1 MDNKITVKTQLTFA
15 FFQFC
20 SVMAVTIPMM
30 YLTFYLTESVGMSAA
45 LMGTVLLIARIVDF
59 IIGLVSGGVVEKS
72 RMRWGTYRS
81 WLIILKYVVFIGVC
95 LQFWN
100 TSSLPPVARGAVTI
114 IGYIMMHGSM
124 NFVSLAQY
132 GLIQRR
138 AGSDM
143 NGRAKLSIAYA
154 RGMTVAN
161 IIISAVALPAVI
173 WIGGFFP
180 GYDYLITAAFFA
192 LFFFIGSTVLVK
204 ATEEYDRV
212 VTEEEA
218 KKIPQ
223 ISFKDMVKTA
233 AGNGQLM
240 LVLLAFCLTYIGMFI
255 VQTIM
260 QYYFVFII
268 GNQLMMS
275 VSLTA
280 SMVFAFV
287 GSIFGPIFG
296 QKAGKKAAL
305 VTGML
310 LWGVFSALITF
321 LAKGNVW
328 IYIVLGGLGQVAFY
342 MFFSF
347 GMNYFLD
354 AGEYGFYKTGK
365 DNRNVALAM
374 YNMPMKVGMGLGGAI
389 GSFGLAF
396 IGYTS
401 GMTQVTDA
409 FVDKFMMLTGIVP
422 AVFMFASGLLILF
435 FWKITDADAQKYAT
449 ANAEKLAAMAAQT
462 SDEKAS

>member
-1 MDNKITVKTQLTFA
+1 MDNKITAKTQLVFG
-15 FFQFC
+15 FYQFC
-20 SVMAVTIPMM
+20 TVLAVTIPMI
-30 YLTFYLTESVGMSAA
+30 YLTFYLTEGLGMSAA
-45 LMGTVLLIARIVDF
+45 LMGTVLLTARIIDF
-59 IIGLVSGGVVEKS
+59 IIGLISGGIVEKS
-72 RMRWGTYRS
+72 RMKWGTYRS
-81 WLIILKYVVFIGVC
+81 WLIVLKYVVFIGVC

-100 TSSLPPVARGAVTI
+100 TTALPMGVRAVVTI
-114 IGYIMMHGSM
+114 VGYIMMHGSM
-124 NFVSLAQY
+124 NFIALSQY
-132 GLIQRR
+132 GLIERR

-143 NGRAKLSIAYA
+143 AGRSKLSIAYA

-161 IIISAVALPAVI
+161 ILISAAALPAIMWV
-173 WIGGFFP
+173 GAKFP
-180 GYDYLITAAFFA
+180 GLGYLITAAFFA

-204 ATEEYDRV
+204 STTDCDRV

-218 KKIPQ
+218 KRIPQ
-223 ISFKDMVKTA
+223 ISFGDMVKSA

-255 VQTIM
+255 TQTIM
-260 QYYFVFII
+260 QYYFAFIV
-268 GNQLMMS
+268 GDMLMMS

-280 SMVFAFV
+280 SMVFALA
-287 GSIFGPIFG
+287 GSVFGPIIG
-296 QKAGKKAAL
+296 QKAGKKTAL

-310 LWGVFSALITF
+310 LWGVVATLITF

-328 IYIVLGGLGQVAFY
+328 AYIILGGLGQVAFY
-342 MFFSF
+342 IFFSF

-389 GSFGLAF
+389 GGFGLAA
-396 IGYTS
+396 IGYTP
-401 GMTQVTDA
+401 GMTEISES
-409 FVDKFMMLTGIVP
+409 FLNGFMLLTGVIP
-422 AVFMFASGLLILF
+422 GVFMFAAGLLVLF

-449 ANAEKLAAMAAQT
+449 ANAEKIANL
-462 SDEKAS
+462 KASA